1 MNLKLNEIEKGEI
14 IGALSALAGFAVGTT
29 INSYFIKKD
38 LNKIEKCYEELL
50 KSGGTEKQWNDLY
63 ERTVIVATFNSLV
76 SEKVRKRARILLKKV
91 KERKG

>member
-1 MNLKLNEIEKGEI
+1 MKLNENEKFEI
-14 IGALSALAGFAVGTT
+14 LGALSVVAGIVIGAT

-38 LNKIEKCYEELL
+38 LNKIEKRYEELL
-50 KSGGTEKQWNDLY
+50 KSGGTEEQWNSLY
-63 ERTVIVATFNSLV
+63 EQAVNVATFNSLV